1 MSPIPTPTQPPIPCA
16 PATGTTVPL
25 AWADPQRKALFEA
38 WLVRLQGPHRL
49 APATLLLASADASFR
64 RYLRIDSP
72 LAAPSSSFVIMDA
85 PRKTASPLSRWHN

>member
-49 APATLLLASADASFR
+49 APATLRLASLPASMATATADSVPVRPMKAR
-64 RYLRIDSP
+64 REAMEVGLTR
-72 LAAPSSSFVIMDA
+72 V
-85 PRKTASPLSRWHN
+85 